1 MRSDTAFWPMRAGVA
16 ALDKDANAMNHAFGI
31 SDGRP
36 TGMPAIL
43 GVSVKAWRG
52 SSNSGEVQAMQG

>member
-1 MRSDTAFWPMRAGVA
+1 
-16 ALDKDANAMNHAFGI
+16 MNHAFGM
-31 SDGRP
+31 SEGRP
-36 TGMPAIL
+36 TGIPANF